1 MLSTGICGKLARGSD
16 VAAVAWGGA
25 ADMADERS
33 QNQDDNL
40 DARRRTA
47 QEIGE
52 DNAALGRW
60 ASSNPDRRNSSSL
73 QEGRGQSSQA

>member
-25 ADMADERS
+25 ADMADEQS

-52 DNAALGRW
+52 DNAA
-60 ASSNPDRRNSSSL
+60 
-73 QEGRGQSSQA
+73 RGAMRQLKPR